1 MRPMMHPRMIVP
13 KIRHAIAAAVL
24 LGLAPSPVIAQ
35 TKEPINLRDVGSFHI
50 GGRLVDIGGKPVRE
64 VSIGGATQRLDPNGT
79 YLVEQMYVQ
88 YLLPQNRRGKVPLLM
103 WHGGGFT
110 GVSYESTPDGREGWL
125 NMFVRKGWDT
135 YVSDAVE
142 RGRAGWAMPEVFKG
156 EPVFLPVSAP
166 WSTWRFGDPGTFDP
180 DPAKRMP
187 YAGSQFPFE
196 AYDNLIR
203 QIVPRWTT
211 TNDAI
216 QAAYD
221 ALVDKV
227 CPCVI
232 LVHSQS
238 GAFGYQAAL
247 TRPDKVKALVIVEG
261 TIRGDA
267 ATAAKLKNV
276 PILVLY
282 GDYVDKSP
290 MFSGQRENNIKMA
303 ALAKAAGGSVE
314 IVNLPE
320 VGIRG
325 NTHFMMMEKNNAAVA
340 DVIQKWL
347 VGKGLVD

>member
-1 MRPMMHPRMIVP
+1 MRRIPVGSIVA
-13 KIRHAIAAAVL
+13 AIL
-24 LGLAPSPVIAQ
+24 LGLAGAPAMAQ
-35 TKEPINLRDVGSFHI
+35 TKDPIVLRGMGSFHI
-50 GGRLVDIGGKPVRE
+50 GGRVVEISGKPIRE
-64 VSIGGATQRLDPNGT
+64 VTIGGATQKLNPNGT

-88 YLLPQNRRGKVPLLM
+88 YLLPQSRKGKVPLLM

-110 GVSYESTPDGREGWL
+110 GVTYESTPDGREGWL

-142 RGRAGWAMPEVFKG
+142 RGRAGWAMPEVFAG
-156 EPVFLPVSAP
+156 EPVFLTIEAP
-166 WSTWRFGDPGTFDP
+166 WVTWRFGEAGTWSP
-180 DPAKRMP
+180 DPPKRRP

-216 QAAYD
+216 MAAYNE
-221 ALVDKV
+221 LVDKV
-227 CPCVI
+227 GPCVL

-247 TRPDKVKALVIVEG
+247 KRPDKVKALIIVEG

-267 ATAAKLKNV
+267 ATAAALKNV

-282 GDYVDKSP
+282 GDHVDKSP
-290 MFSGQRENNIKMA
+290 MFSAQRENNLRMA
-303 ALAKAAGGSVE
+303 ALAKAAGGSIE
-314 IVNLPE
+314 IVNLPD

-325 NTHFMMMEKNNAAVA
+325 NTHFMMMEKNNAAIA
-340 DVIQKWL
+340 DLIQAWL
-347 VGKGLVD
+347 AGKGLVE